1 MADLNLKFENGKA
14 PALNADNMNKIVNEI
29 NRTNAKTKD
38 LQSEIATLVIE
49 KGGSI
54 VQANPAEEPTEKIT
68 SIRIN
73 EDVFE
78 MASETGIEVTQEV
91 YNAME
96 AAGEIE
102 ADVNYFVKDA
112 TTSSDSFAEEISKIK
127 TSLNYIKLGNT
138 DGGNGI
144 SLPSGWK
151 EIRVLVARGTSQTY
165 CIPITFT
172 KEEFDNGTR
181 YWQGGFYLSSGNNSC
196 VSVFCNGSSASIGE
210 FYFAGSDAKSSC
222 KAIWYWK

>member
-54 VQANPAEEPTEKIT
+54 VQANPEEVPTEKIT

-78 MASETGIEVTQEV
+78 MASETGIEVTQAE
-91 YNAME
+91 YDAME

-112 TTSSDSFAEEISKIK
+112 TTSSDSFAEEISNIK
-127 TSLNYIKLGNT
+127 TSLNDFETQLIYKLSIV
-138 DGGNGI
+138 D
-144 SLPSGWK
+144 K
-151 EIRVLVARGTSQTY
+151 Y
-165 CIPITFT
+165 
-172 KEEFDNGTR
+172 
-181 YWQGGFYLSSGNNSC
+181 SGNLNDLPAFSIAECLNSC
-196 VSVFCNGSSASIGE
+196 TNLPFGALHSTVLTIRLAGNPNFAHQLCISGAVGHDRTANFIALRTKWSGSWGNWVTI
-210 FYFAGSDAKSSC
+210 K
-222 KAIWYWK
+222 